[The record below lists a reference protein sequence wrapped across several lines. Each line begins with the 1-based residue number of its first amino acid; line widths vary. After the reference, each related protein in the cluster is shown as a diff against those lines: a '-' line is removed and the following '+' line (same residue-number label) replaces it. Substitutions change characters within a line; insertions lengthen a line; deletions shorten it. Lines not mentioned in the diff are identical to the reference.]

1 MIKITINGADY
12 SFKEKMTII
21 DACESVGIYIPKLCY
36 DKRLKPIGR
45 CKLCIVKVNDKIV
58 TACETKIEDGMDI
71 ITNDEEL
78 RSFRKINFDLLVDN
92 IYVERVNDISELS
105 KLFKY
110 FGYKS
115 ISSRC
120 FSENRIVSNPFFSFD
135 NNLCVQCGRC
145 VSACKELQCRFVW
158 NFAYKG
164 KNQKLTI
171 GADESFEEALC
182 EFCGTCVDFCP
193 TGAIKNNIL
202 LDEYNKKSVETV
214 CSYCGV
220 GCKIN
225 LSVDGENVL
234 VTPKQTDDKYNS
246 LCVKGRYG
254 HSYIFSEDRLK
265 SPLVRKYLLDDGKKD
280 LKSEF
285 IEVDWDTALDIV
297 SKKLV
302 EIKRTFGGDSIG
314 FFSSAKCTNE
324 ENYLLQKLARQII
337 GTNNVDHCAR
347 LCHSSTVVGL
357 IQSVGSGAMTNTMDD
372 IVENASTVFIIGS
385 NVTEQHP
392 VFGVKIRRAVMNRKI
407 NLIVADPRY
416 IDIVDFSDIYLP
428 IKPGSDVAL
437 MNALCKIIIENGW
450 EDKDYINERCENYE
464 EFKKYILSINLD
476 ECVKVTGI
484 DYEILYKVAKKV
496 ALEKP
501 TALIWAMG
509 ITQHNHGVDNVF
521 ALSNLQLLTGNIG
534 VSGGGLNPLRGQNN
548 VQGACDMGC
557 LPDVFNG
564 YQRVMDEEIVK
575 KFENFWKMDGD
586 FKLSRVVGK
595 TVTEMVDSLN
605 DKSIRALYIMGENPV
620 MTEPDVNRVVE
631 SLKNADFLV
640 VQDIFPTETSKFAD
654 VILPASSFAEKEGT
668 FTNTERKINLIKP
681 VIKPLYNSKPDL
693 FILSELANR
702 LIKMLSLK
710 PMGVYAKWDYESA
723 KDVLDE
729 INATT
734 PIYGYAKYER
744 LLNGEDLYWPVYKE
758 TGNETSILHQKKFSR
773 GKGKLHIVLNKP
785 PKERPNEEFP
795 FVLNTGRELYHW
807 HGGELTR
814 RVKELLKVCS
824 EPIVMLNTND
834 AKSFGIKDGELIKVI
849 SRRGKIIGRAFVTER
864 LKSGEIFGNFH
875 FPDGNVNKLTIKAL
889 DSVAKIPEYKVCAV
903 KIERVG

>member
-1 MIKITINGADY
+1 MIKITIDGADY
-12 SFKEKMTII
+12 RFKEKIKII

-45 CKLCIVKVNDKIV
+45 CKLCIVKVNDNIV

-71 ITNDEEL
+71 ITNDIEL
-78 RSFRKINFDLLVDN
+78 RNFRKINFDLLVDN
-92 IYVERVNDISELS
+92 IDIERVNDISELS

-110 FGYKS
+110 FGFKS
-115 ISSRC
+115 SYSRC
-120 FSENRIVSNPFFSFD
+120 SRENRIVSNPFFSYD
-135 NNLCVQCGRC
+135 ENLCVQCGRC
-145 VSACKELQCRFVW
+145 VSVCKELQGRFVW

-202 LDEYNKKSVETV
+202 LDKNNTQSVETV

-254 HSYIFSEDRLK
+254 HSYIFSKDRLK
-265 SPLVRKYLLDDGKKD
+265 SPFVRKYLLKDGKKD

-297 SKKLV
+297 SKRLV
-302 EIKRTFGGDSIG
+302 EIKRAFGGDSIG

-372 IVENASTVFIIGS
+372 IVENASTIFIIGS

-416 IDIVDFSDIYLP
+416 IDIADFSDIYLP

-437 MNALCKIIIENGW
+437 LNVLCKIIIKNGW

-464 EFKKYILSINLD
+464 EVKKYILSINLD
-476 ECVKVTGI
+476 ECIKVTGI
-484 DYEILYKVAKKV
+484 DYESLYKVAKKV

-509 ITQHNHGVDNVF
+509 ITQHTHGVDNVL

-564 YQRVMDEEIVK
+564 YQRVMDEEVMK

-586 FKLSRVVGK
+586 FKLSKVVGK
-595 TVTEMVDSLN
+595 TVTEMVYSLN

-693 FILSELANR
+693 FILAELANR

-710 PMGVYAKWDYESA
+710 PMGVYAKWDYKSA

-758 TGNETSILHQKKFSR
+758 TGNGTPILHQKKFSR
-773 GKGKLHIVLNKP
+773 VKGKFHKVLNKP
-785 PKERPNEEFP
+785 PKERPDEEFP

-814 RVKELLKVCS
+814 RVKELINVCS

-834 AKSFGIKDGELIKVI
+834 AKSFGIKDGELIRVV
-849 SRRGKIIGRAFVTER
+849 SRRGEIIGRAFVTER
-864 LKSGEIFGNFH
+864 LKSGELFGNFH